1 MPATNRQINMRTADL
16 FRINTNG
23 TIVEH
28 WALVDSLN
36 LLKQTGMITFNHDQS
51 SSSIA
56 RRISTSSPL

>member
-28 WALVDSLN
+28 WAVVDSLN

-56 RRISTSSPL
+56 RLHHYDE